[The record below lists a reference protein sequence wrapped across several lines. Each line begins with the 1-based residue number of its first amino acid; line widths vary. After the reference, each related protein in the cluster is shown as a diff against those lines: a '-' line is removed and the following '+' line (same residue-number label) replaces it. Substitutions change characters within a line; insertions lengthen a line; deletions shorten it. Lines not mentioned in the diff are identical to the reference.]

1 MEKLR
6 IVAHGGGGAL
16 SWVYILAIGAA
27 VVIGIISYQNN
38 KKKLDSGQIIK
49 RKSSFWEQAEIFTL
63 SGGDWNRVWEELR
76 TAEYYGAASG
86 TQDSQ
91 QMRVRYQGSGW
102 TAELYKCQTEAGE
115 KDRYLFQFL
124 HWTER
129 NGVPQSLTAMNT
141 LLTTVEKT
149 FLKIDPQ
156 TKVSNEYIN
165 IKSRPKFF

>member
-1 MEKLR
+1 MIYVL
-6 IVAHGGGGAL
+6 IIGG
-16 SWVYILAIGAA
+16 V
-27 VVIGIISYQNN
+27 VVISIIMYLNN

-49 RKSSFWEQAEIFTL
+49 RKGNFWEQAEIFTL

-86 TQDSQ
+86 TRDSQ
-91 QMRVRYQGSGW
+91 QMRVHYQGSGW
-102 TAELYKCQTEAGE
+102 TAELYKCKTEAGE
-115 KDRYLFQFL
+115 KDCYLFHFL

-129 NGVPQSLTAMNT
+129 NYVPQSVVAMNT

-156 TKVSNEYIN
+156 TQVSNEYIDV
-165 IKSRPKFF
+165 KSRPKFF